1 MGKWVLTAF
10 TPIFFNFLAFSLY
23 FTSVSSQNSH
33 FSRSVQI
40 LHESES
46 LTATISLPKP
56 TEEPSRKME
65 EGREQG
71 LPPNDELFQEP
82 NVEPEPEPMEQ
93 DPVEEPAI
101 VPEVAEMPEAVHE
114 EPEQAQF
121 QEIAAEQ
128 HDDTIEATFRRHDD
142 YAEPFFMP
150 TAYVAPQEG
159 EQEAYGDRENG
170 NGDGAHRNAVDNTEH
185 TIWIDSDE
193 DHDPEEEI
201 LKANFYLPYSDHNY
215 DPPDPTERVIHPQE
229 GPFMVIDGLDEEGNI
244 RNMWMPDGYGPP
256 HRPRS
261 VQEEEP
267 AQQQQLQEPQIAQS
281 QPQYTTHPAV
291 QQQQQQ
297 HLVAP
302 MRQNMQQLSAAGR
315 PVVAAQPFSI
325 GGNQVEYADSM
336 QRMSSRGIPITSGQ
350 TQYRVVSEYGG
361 TSSSPMA
368 PQGALRGTTM
378 PRGTPTATIIR
389 GNQPMYQSPAQ
400 RVAPVSAPR
409 NLPPAQPTPG
419 SYQHISTPIGGQ
431 VRRLP
436 PGMKPLGAAAGIVA
450 GPGILRQTPQTRPIN
465 VTRPLLE
472 GGAPD
477 AYDAPSTAPPPV
489 RRIADVA
496 PHRMTQEQRQE
507 QQLMNRQRPQFP
519 LRAGM
524 TVGPGGNHQ
533 ANRGSTLP
541 TVIPGRG
548 RIASSSEDLLRSP
561 QRGQPILERKFQ
573 LKPAS
578 MQPTP
583 VEHTYSTPVPKA
595 SDQLPAQLTEDP
607 LEDQPTSSA
616 ATAPEG
622 DVAEEAKPEIKSPT
636 RLPGSTSPM
645 KHQIGGMQKATPPHR
660 MTQEEKNAHFA
671 KLHTDKDKPATP
683 QQQLPTSSASGTPTH
698 PSQSPANIHALP
710 PHHHAH
716 PQHHHQPTPVV
727 APLSRL
733 PPHHQ
738 DDTLAVVQ
746 SVFESNAPRQ
756 PDTPKDKEAI
766 SKIADQLRY
775 SADAFTGAAGSSG
788 DHSRLRTTSG
798 GRYQQQQMMGFH
810 DEEARRKR
818 QLSGGRYD
826 GGNNM
831 MMRSLQPTDNSPLMR
846 HPEAMLEPP
855 HRQRGRPRGSTGPQQ
870 NPTRRWPEGQEP
882 IAPHRAAGGARTL
895 PPRNQEAPP
904 PPPPPIGRNGGAA
917 QNSDSESDG
926 VGDGES
932 WTMRCHCGMDHGDG
946 DTVECEG
953 CKTWQ
958 HMACMGLTPKSNTDK
973 YKCERCAPRK
983 LPITK
988 AEARKVQR
996 KLLDAMIRAAE
1007 MDKKK
1012 KGRKSD
1018 PTEKKQ
1024 IQQPSTSR
1032 KSAPM
1037 PQRVATP
1044 PPQRRIAQLNEYS
1057 KLAAQLLNSMPQ
1069 TAGADTL
1076 LEDSRRHHKAEALF
1090 IEPDKN
1096 ALVTTEN
1103 VAIREVILEVNGRVS
1118 MAAEIKRMPGGGNGI
1133 FMYDG
1138 LMKGTAGE
1146 DMGKKQEFVCIETKN
1161 KFGNATN
1168 VTRRSCMP
1176 NCVLKH
1182 VLGTQATLGIMI
1194 VATKP
1199 IPRNQEVTLPFD
1211 ADWIQSDIPLQCVDH
1226 SNRPDQIC
1234 PFEQERARAAQT
1246 RLANKDRERRN
1257 AEEKRRAEEE
1267 RRRLEEEVRRERAER
1282 TKQMDEEA
1290 ERERLEQERIE
1301 KEKKAKEKEE
1311 AEKKKKEEEK
1321 AAGSTSS
1328 GTVAKQAESAASTAE
1343 KSAKKDPIPALKK
1356 EETPEESDADSTSSD
1371 NVRRRTSRV
1380 HKKKNLEIKEHSSPA
1395 TYGKR
1400 KQVTIPATAGKRPR
1414 TSSSQADDSGPSTS
1428 AATASPANR
1437 KRAPA
1442 ATSSSS
1448 STSATDA
1455 KKAKGHVEYPL
1466 SELRDKMTSLK
1477 ETDTNK
1483 SMTMTEYKIH
1493 PSFVEGRRPDWIK
1506 KMEHDMEKIKAE
1518 KAANAATSSGAA
1530 SSKKKKEEKRSE
1542 GVKEAAKAPKLEK
1555 KASETPKKGA
1565 EKKDSE
1571 KKKEEKNKDEQSA
1584 GPAPPAPAVKAP
1596 EASKTQE
1603 KAPESAAPKPKTQAK
1618 APVAASPAISK
1629 ESAPKEAPKEA
1640 PKPAV
1645 AQKEGSASTE
1655 GSVEKDAGAPG
1666 APATAAAPAQVSTKK
1681 EPKRWSIDD
1690 YKKRPKKEI
1699 VAPAAET
1706 GAGSSASSTPS
1717 TSGPAPARRGF
1728 IPSTEGLKDV
1738 KLSDI
1743 PLDDH
1748 PSNTNNASNSAANA
1762 APSTPTVPAATVNS
1776 PSTRSR
1782 TRGAASESADD
1793 VPVEHTMSLKDRIAS
1808 MFREGPAAAAAP
1820 AQKPSTSSKFW
1831 ISKRTRW
1838 PNF

>member
-1 MGKWVLTAF
+1 
-10 TPIFFNFLAFSLY
+10 
-23 FTSVSSQNSH
+23 
-33 FSRSVQI
+33 
-40 LHESES
+40 
-46 LTATISLPKP
+46 
-56 TEEPSRKME
+56 ME
-65 EGREQG
+65 EGGEQG
-71 LPPNDELFQEP
+71 LPPNEELFQEQQ
-82 NVEPEPEPMEQ
+82 VEPEPMEQ
-93 DPVEEPAI
+93 DPVVAEPI
-101 VPEVAEMPEAVHE
+101 VEPGVPEGSEAVNE

-150 TAYVAPQEG
+150 TAYVAPQDG

-170 NGDGAHRNAVDNTEH
+170 NGDGAHRNEVDNTEH

-267 AQQQQLQEPQIAQS
+267 AQQQQLHDQQLAQPQ

-336 QRMSSRGIPITSGQ
+336 QRMPSRGIPITTGQ

-361 TSSSPMA
+361 TTSSPMA

-389 GNQPMYQSPAQ
+389 GNQPIYQSPAQ
-400 RVAPVSAPR
+400 RVAPAPVSASR

-419 SYQHISTPIGGQ
+419 SYQHISNPIGGQ

-436 PGMKPLGAAAGIVA
+436 PGMKPLGAAGIVA

-472 GGAPD
+472 GGGTD
-477 AYDAPSTAPPPV
+477 TYDSPSTAPPPPPV

-524 TVGPGGNHQ
+524 TVGPG
-533 ANRGSTLP
+533 NRGTTLP

-548 RIASSSEDLLRSP
+548 RIASSSDDLLRSP

-573 LKPAS
+573 FKPVS

-595 SDQLPAQLTEDP
+595 SDQLPAQLTEDLP
-607 LEDQPTSSA
+607 EDQPTSSSA
-616 ATAPEG
+616 VAAPESEI
-622 DVAEEAKPEIKSPT
+622 AEEVKPEVKSPT

-645 KHQIGGMQKATPPHR
+645 KHQIGGMQKPTPPHR
-660 MTQEEKNAHFA
+660 MSQEEKNAHFA
-671 KLHTDKDKPATP
+671 KLHPDKDKPATP

-698 PSQSPANIHALP
+698 PSQSPANIHTLP

-716 PQHHHQPTPVV
+716 PHHHQPTPVV

-766 SKIADQLRY
+766 SKIADQLRF

-788 DHSRLRTTSG
+788 DGSRLRTTSG
-798 GRYQQQQMMGFH
+798 GRYQQQQMMYH
-810 DEEARRKR
+810 DEGRKR

-831 MMRSLQPTDNSPLMR
+831 MMRSLPPTDNSPLMR

-855 HRQRGRPRGSTGPQQ
+855 HRQRGRPRGSTGPQ
-870 NPTRRWPEGQEP
+870 NPGRRWPEGQEP

-904 PPPPPIGRNGGAA
+904 PPTGRNGGA

-953 CKTWQ
+953 CKAWQ
-958 HMACMGLTPKSNTDK
+958 HMACMGLTPKSNTEM
-973 YKCERCAPRK
+973 YKCELCAPRK
-983 LPITK
+983 LPITR

-996 KLLDAMIRAAE
+996 KLLDALARATE
-1007 MDKKK
+1007 MEKKK

-1018 PTEKKQ
+1018 PTEAKKQ

-1037 PQRVATP
+1037 PQRQATP

-1138 LMKGTAGE
+1138 LMKGTTGE

-1234 PFEQERARAAQT
+1234 PFEQERVRAAQT
-1246 RLANKDRERRN
+1246 RMAKEDRERRN

-1311 AEKKKKEEEK
+1311 AKKLEAEKKKKEDEK
-1321 AAGSTSS
+1321 AGSSS
-1328 GTVAKQAESAASTAE
+1328 SEAVAKAKQAESSASSTTAE
-1343 KSAKKDPIPALKK
+1343 KSSTKKDAIPGVKK
-1356 EETPEESDADSTSSD
+1356 EETPEDSDADSTSSD
-1371 NVRRRTSRV
+1371 NIRRRTSRV

-1414 TSSSQADDSGPSTS
+1414 TSSSQADDPGPSTS

-1455 KKAKGHVEYPL
+1455 KKPKSNDEYAL
-1466 SELRDKMTSLK
+1466 SELRDKMTSLL
-1477 ETDTNK
+1477 ETTTTNR
-1483 SMTMTEYKIH
+1483 TMTEYKID
-1493 PSFVEGRRPDWIK
+1493 PSFIEGRRPDWIK

-1518 KAANAATSSGAA
+1518 RAAATATSSGA

-1542 GVKEAAKAPKLEK
+1542 VVKEEKKETAKAPKLEK
-1555 KASETPKKGA
+1555 KETPKKVIEK
-1565 EKKDSE
+1565 EKKEVE
-1571 KKKEEKNKDEQSA
+1571 KKNKDEQSA
-1584 GPAPPAPAVKAP
+1584 GPAPPAPAKDAV
-1596 EASKTQE
+1596 
-1603 KAPESAAPKPKTQAK
+1603 KAPESAAPKPKTPKAETK
-1618 APVAASPAISK
+1618 APVAAVSK
-1629 ESAPKEAPKEA
+1629 ESAPAAPKEA
-1640 PKPAV
+1640 PPKSAV
-1645 AQKEGSASTE
+1645 QKEGSVSTE
-1655 GSVEKDAGAPG
+1655 GSVEKDVGAPG
-1666 APATAAAPAQVSTKK
+1666 APAAAAAPAQVSTKK

-1699 VAPAAET
+1699 VAPATET
-1706 GAGSSASSTPS
+1706 GAGSSDSTTPS

-1748 PSNTNNASNSAANA
+1748 PSNATNTNNT
-1762 APSTPTVPAATVNS
+1762 APSTTTTTTAPGATVVNS

-1793 VPVEHTMSLKDRIAS
+1793 APAEHSMSLKDRITS
-1808 MFREGPAAAAAP
+1808 MFGGINAPAAAP
-1820 AQKPSTSSKFW
+1820 TAQKSSTSNATNATTTTPS
-1831 ISKRTRW
+1831 SSSTTTSSSGRSRSRPTRW
-1838 PNF
+1838 ETN